1 MSELR
6 DLLSVPA
13 EQDLPAGRLELRKA
27 ELLRAVE
34 ADLQAAEKTVTRSR
48 LLRSLR
54 AWLISL
60 LILVAFGTGLASS
73 WSKAGLTRQPT
84 TALVGVVAAAS
95 AAPALAS
102 LAASPR
108 AGRDGTPV
116 SRQAFTRARGSANAV
131 LMEAIV

>member
-13 EQDLPAGRLELRKA
+13 ERDLPAGRLELRKA

-34 ADLQAAEKTVTRSR
+34 ADLRAAQKNVTRSGR
-48 LLRSLR
+48 LRSLR

-60 LILVAFGTGLASS
+60 VILVAVGAGLASS
-73 WSKAGLTRQPT
+73 WSRAGLARQPT
-84 TALVGVVAAAS
+84 PALVGVVAAAS

-102 LAASPR
+102 LVASPSAAR
-108 AGRDGTPV
+108 GGTPV
-116 SRQAFTRARGSANAV
+116 SRPAFKRPHGGANAL
-131 LMEAIV
+131 LMGAIA